1 MSYKVFFFIHMP
13 LLLRFV
19 TCFVRGSIAYFS
31 LTHSLFLPSMHFTCV
46 CVCCAATLHDLIVL
60 LGQVFRLFFNDHAEC
75 RKVHCKNTRI
85 KYFTRETYDREF
97 WNQITMHIAHQTQM
111 PCNSIHI
118 HTHTPKPSHSTAWH
132 IKYQC
137 RFAYI
142 VSGHNTNLGQHLQI
156 NVEEIFRV

>member
-1 MSYKVFFFIHMP
+1 MP

-156 NVEEIFRV
+156 NVEEIFRVW